1 MWNKVR
7 RWTPKIALAA
17 AAVFL
22 LVRLIIA
29 AAIWVQHDW
38 AAIRFPY
45 PLDYGEG
52 PTLDQAARLARLQNI
67 YPRDLVKP
75 PYRIANYP
83 PLYPLLQAPFVWAFG
98 PALWYGRLLSALG
111 ILAAALFCALILHL
125 LTGDWLAGAAGGLLL
140 LAYPYVVHWSTF
152 VRVDSLA
159 LGLSMAGLYV
169 IVRWPE
175 QRAGLWGGAV
185 LLAAAAYTRQSYA
198 LAAPLAAFVWLL
210 HERPHRRAFA
220 LAGIVGGIG
229 LLVSVL
235 LVLVTHGGFYL
246 HVVAANVNRFQW
258 TTVQHYAEEMWD
270 HIPYLLI
277 GSGLYVLLGAWLRR
291 CTWWLIAPY
300 LIGSITSAITVGKVG
315 SSVNYMF
322 EFSAALSLAAGAL
335 IAWPGARRW
344 WLRVP
349 LVAFLALQA
358 DSMASWTCDDY
369 LGRNVW
375 KIERR
380 DDIARMAKIVAA
392 ADGPVL
398 ADEFMGLIPEVGK
411 PLYYQPFEFKQLAE
425 AGLWSQWPFIDQIE
439 RQAFPVILL
448 YDPPGWDSQGERWTN
463 EMRAAMARHYQP
475 VARLAETIVL
485 RPRGQ

>member
-1 MWNKVR
+1 VWNEVKHWAPRV
-7 RWTPKIALAA
+7 ALAA
-17 AAVFL
+17 AAAFL
-22 LVRLIIA
+22 LLRLVVA
-29 AAIWVQHDW
+29 ARTLLEHDW
-38 AAIRFPY
+38 TAIRFPY

-52 PTLDQAARLARLQNI
+52 PILDQAVRLARLQNI
-67 YPRDLVKP
+67 YHRDLAAP
-75 PYRIANYP
+75 PYTIANYP
-83 PLYPLLQAPFVWAFG
+83 PLYPLLQVPFVWTFG
-98 PALWYGRLLSALG
+98 PALWYGRVLSALG
-111 ILAAALFCALILHL
+111 ILAAALFCALTLHA
-125 LTGDWLAGAAGGLLL
+125 LTGDPLATAAGGLLL

-175 QRAGLWGGAV
+175 RRAGLWGSAA

-210 HERPHRRAFA
+210 RERPRRRAFA
-220 LAGIVGGIG
+220 LAGMVGGIG
-229 LLVSVL
+229 LLAFL
-235 LVLVTHGGFYL
+235 LFVLVTRGGFYL

-270 HIPYLLI
+270 HVPYLLI

-300 LIGSITSAITVGKVG
+300 LIGSIASAITVGKVG

-335 IAWPGARRW
+335 IAWPGTRRW

-349 LVAFLALQA
+349 LIAFLALQA
-358 DSMASWTCDDY
+358 GPMTSWTRDDY
-369 LGRNVW
+369 LGRNAW

-380 DDIARMAKIVAA
+380 DEIARMAKIVAA

-398 ADEFMGLIPEVGK
+398 ADEFMGLIPKAGR

-425 AGLWSQWPFIDQIE
+425 AGLWSQWPFIDQIS
-439 RQAFPVILL
+439 RQEFPVILL

-463 EMRAAMARHYQP
+463 EIRAAIARHYEP
-475 VARLAETIVL
+475 VERLAETIVL
-485 RPRGQ
+485 RPRGH